1 MQIVGYLIRVLQYSD
16 IEEKRSLIVSFRL
29 QKAFFLLYSG
39 SAAGCWFWLSASLT
53 ELSFQIAEA
62 GSPSELASR
71 PESQF
76 RQMLDQAG
84 ISSVIE
90 PQYLPPLA
98 RHDTDSDVTASQTPG
113 RVTYDVTDRSDVTA
127 SPTPGR
133 VTYDVTDRSDVT
145 VSPTPGCVTYDITD
159 RSDVTAS
166 PTPGRVTYDIT
177 DRSDVTASPTPG
189 RVAFDIIDKRDVTAT
204 QMPGRV
210 AFDDVTPPNGD
221 GRAKSPPY
229 SGDNVDLIDQ
239 NDEGERGYD
248 NEVTHL

>member
-1 MQIVGYLIRVLQYSD
+1 M
-16 IEEKRSLIVSFRL
+16 
-29 QKAFFLLYSG
+29 LLYSG

-53 ELSFQIAEA
+53 ELSFQIAET

-98 RHDTDSDVTASQTPG
+98 RHDTDSDVTASPTPG

-133 VTYDVTDRSDVT
+133 VAFDVIGR
-145 VSPTPGCVTYDITD
+145 C
-159 RSDVTAS
+159 DVTA
-166 PTPGRVTYDIT
+166 PQTPGRVT
-177 DRSDVTASPTPG
+177 
-189 RVAFDIIDKRDVTAT
+189 
-204 QMPGRV
+204 
-210 AFDDVTPPNGD
+210 FDDVTPPNGD
-221 GRAKSPPY
+221 GRAESPPY
-229 SGDNVDLIDQ
+229 SGDKVDLIDQ
-239 NDEGERGYD
+239 SDEGERGYD
-248 NEVTHL
+248 NEVIHL